1 MTEDTMGATDH
12 RSNCTCGSCE
22 GIFTGKRINS
32 KRRRLVSSIPAVF
45 AAGMGVSLQNSANA
59 QSRSASESKSTS
71 KDQSDPIG
79 VRRIDVH
86 SHYLPERYRQEAIAA
101 GHQKP
106 DGMPGLP
113 KWSIETALT
122 AMDKFGI
129 STSILSVSSPG
140 VHFGQDLAAIKLAR
154 AVNEVGAHAVQTHP
168 QRFGLFASLPLPN
181 VDAALKEIE
190 YALDVLKADG
200 IVMESNHHGVYPG
213 DPRLDPVMEELNRRK
228 AVLFLHP
235 TSPDCPCCQETSLG
249 YPRPMMEFMFETS
262 RAVTN
267 MILKGTLEKYPD
279 IRLIIPHAGAMIPI
293 LVDRI
298 TGLSPALGLDAPLNT
313 ERVFSLLKRLHYDL
327 AGFPIPRQL
336 GALLQIAD
344 EKHIMYGS
352 DWPFTPDPVVAI
364 LSKKIDET
372 DLLTDEQRIQILGR
386 NALKLFPRLDS

>member
-1 MTEDTMGATDH
+1 MTAKPTLTPNH
-12 RSNCTCGSCE
+12 RLNCTCGNCE
-22 GIFTGKRINS
+22 GLFTSNRIDS
-32 KRRRLVSSIPAVF
+32 QRRRLISSVPAVF
-45 AAGMGVSLQNSANA
+45 AAGIGLHQSARAQTQSEPNSQNYPAT
-59 QSRSASESKSTS
+59 ESG
-71 KDQSDPIG
+71 PNHL
-79 VRRIDVH
+79 RRIDVH

-101 GHQKP
+101 GHQRP

-113 KWSIETALT
+113 EWSIDGALT

-140 VHFGQDLAAIKLAR
+140 VHFGDDAAAIKLAR
-154 AVNEVGAHAVQTHP
+154 AVNEVGAQAVQTHP

-181 VDAALKEIE
+181 VNAALKEIA
-190 YALDVLKADG
+190 YSLDVLKADG
-200 IVMESNHHGVYPG
+200 IVMESNHHGIYPG
-213 DPRLDPVMEELNRRK
+213 DPQLDPIMEELNRRK

-267 MILKGTLEKYPD
+267 MILKGTLEKYRD

-298 TGLSPALGLDAPLNT
+298 TGLSPALGLDGPLNT
-313 ERVFSLLKRLHYDL
+313 DKVFSLLKGLYYDL

-344 EKHIMYGS
+344 ERNIMYGS
-352 DWPFTPDPVVAI
+352 DWPFTPDPVVEM

-372 DLLTDEQRIQILGR
+372 ELLTDEQRVQILGR
-386 NALKLFPRLDS
+386 NALQLFPRLNS